1 MTVSNNAPQVL
12 RGLAFAL
19 VGYAIYSAHDAIV
32 KSLSGYSVFQIIFFA
47 MLFVYV
53 PFSLIRLTDGRKV
66 RYRPRHPFLVFLR
79 ALLVVG
85 ATAFAFMAFSMLPMV
100 EVYVL
105 LFTTPLLISILAIP
119 LLGEKIHLF
128 RWVMILIGMVGVI
141 IVLRPSPDSFKLG
154 HVLGL
159 AGAACGSG
167 VAIITRMIGR
177 VESAPTM
184 ILSPLLMNI
193 TVSGLALYFVYK
205 PMALA
210 DLAMMFLMGTMSLAA
225 QLAILE
231 AYRKAPATV
240 IAPMQ
245 YSQLLWAVFYG
256 ALLFNESV
264 DTMTII
270 GASITAGAGIMMV
283 WRESY
288 ASKVQPVIKTGNI
301 RAPEPEEDEAAAS
314 SPSP

>member
-1 MTVSNNAPQVL
+1 MTVNNNVPQAL
-12 RGLAFAL
+12 QGLIFAL

-66 RYRPRHPFLVFLR
+66 RYRPIHPFLVFLR

-85 ATAFAFMAFSMLPMV
+85 ATASAFMAFLMLPMV

-105 LFTTPLLISILAIP
+105 LFTTPLIISILAIP
-119 LLGEKIHLF
+119 LLGEKIHAF
-128 RWVMILIGMVGVI
+128 RWGMIILGLLGVL
-141 IVLRPSPDSFKLG
+141 IVLRPSPASIKIG
-154 HVLGL
+154 HLLGL
-159 AGAACGSG
+159 ASAFCGAG

-177 VESAPTM
+177 IESAPTM

-193 TVSGLALYFVYK
+193 TASGLALYFVYK
-205 PMALA
+205 PMSLA
-210 DLAMMFLMGTMSLAA
+210 DLSMMFLMGAMSLAA

-240 IAPMQ
+240 VAPMQ

-256 ALLFNESV
+256 FLFFHETIDV
-264 DTMTII
+264 MTVI
-270 GASITAGAGIMMV
+270 GAGITACSGILMV

-288 ASKVQPVIKTGNI
+288 ASTVQPIIKTGNI
-301 RAPEPEEDEAAAS
+301 RAPEPEDAEAVTSPAS
-314 SPSP
+314 